1 MNKFPKRVQE
11 LLSAREKLRLEKR
24 YGEADA
30 VRAKLITLGYQVT
43 DTQDGMQEIVLAKE
57 YVSSTASFLV
67 LFGSGETAPSAV
79 RIHRY
84 VFEHFKKK
92 KVSVVILS
100 TPAGFQ
106 PNVKKVCEEIA
117 QFFKKHLANY
127 HPQVKIIYA
136 NTQNEVNNETLIS
149 PLEKADYIFAG
160 PGSPT
165 YAARHLQNSLLV
177 KKLEERI
184 RSGGSLALASAAAMA
199 FSRHVLPVYEISKAG
214 FPLYWEQGLNFYA
227 KVFREMTVIPH
238 YNNTEGGTKLDTS
251 CAFMGRKRFELL
263 RQKLPKSATVLGI
276 DEHTAA
282 VIDLCTHKM
291 RPMGK
296 GKLHGL

>member
-1 MNKFPKRVQE
+1 MNTFPKKIQE
-11 LLSAREKLRLEKR
+11 LLSAREKLRSKKR
-24 YGEADA
+24 YGEADT

-43 DTQDGMQEIVLAKE
+43 DTQDGVQEIVLAKE
-57 YVSSTASFLV
+57 HVSSTASFLV

-92 KVSVVILS
+92 KVSIVILS

-136 NTQNEVNNETLIS
+136 NTRSEVNNEALLS

-199 FSRHVLPVYEISKAG
+199 FSRYVLPVYEISKAG

-227 KVFREMTVIPH
+227 KVFQEMTVIPH
-238 YNNTEGGTKLDTS
+238 YNNTEGGIKLDTS
-251 CAFMGRKRFELL
+251 RAFMGKKRFELL
-263 RQKLPKSATVLGI
+263 RQKLSKTETILGI

-282 VIDLCTHKM
+282 VIDLRTHEM

-296 GKLHGL
+296 GKLHRL